1 MQDILSFL
9 GGMFGTRAIELIA
22 ATCGFANVVL
32 IIRRSLWNYPFGI
45 VMVILYAYI
54 FYDYKLYSD
63 AILQVFFLLI
73 QIFGLFWW
81 LKRTDDTGR
90 VVVRSLSSRDLSLT
104 LGAGVL
110 GTLILGTLMAQLT
123 DASLP
128 YPDATT
134 TVFSVA
140 AQVLLARRYIQNWLI
155 WIGVDVLAIGIYAYK
170 GLYPTAVLYATFL
183 GLTIQGWRF
192 WKRAYANGGT
202 LPA

>member
-128 YPDATT
+128 YPDANT

-170 GLYPTAVLYATFL
+170 GLYPTAVLYAIFL
-183 GLTIQGWRF
+183 GLTIQGWRV